1 VESQIIAWIT
11 QYGYLAIF
19 VLLIFGIVGLPV
31 PDETLLTFTGYLI
44 YRRELSMPLAFAA
57 AVAGS
62 ASGMTI
68 SYALGRSFGLAL
80 LQRFG
85 KHVHLTPERL
95 ARAHAWFER
104 IGHWALTVGYFIPGV
119 RHLTAY
125 AAGMTEVAPHQFAL
139 FAYSGTVLW
148 VTAFLSLG
156 YFLGER
162 WKVVELDVERYL
174 VGLSIALA
182 VLLGGYWIWRKW
194 GRSNNQGH

>member
-1 VESQIIAWIT
+1 MESQILAWIT
-11 QYGYLAIF
+11 EYGYLAIF
-19 VLLIFGIVGLPV
+19 VLLIFGIVGLPI

-44 YRRELSMPLAFAA
+44 YRGELSMPLAFAA
-57 AVAGS
+57 AAAGS

-68 SYALGRSFGLAL
+68 SYTLGRSFGLAL
-80 LQRFG
+80 LHRFG

-139 FAYSGTVLW
+139 FAYTGTVLW

-162 WKVVELDVERYL
+162 WKVVELHVERYL

-194 GRSNNQGH
+194 GRSSNRGN

>member
-57 AVAGS
+57 AV
-62 ASGMTI
+62 
-68 SYALGRSFGLAL
+68 ALGRSFGLAL

-162 WKVVELDVERYL
+162 WKVVELHVERYL

>member
-1 VESQIIAWIT
+1 MELQIFAWIT
-11 QYGYLAIF
+11 RYGYLAIF
-19 VLLIFGIVGLPV
+19 VLLIFGIVGLPI

-80 LQRFG
+80 LHRFG

-162 WKVVELDVERYL
+162 WKVVELHVERYL

-194 GRSNNQGH
+194 GRSSNRGH

>member
-80 LQRFG
+80 LHRFG

-162 WKVVELDVERYL
+162 WKVVELHVERYL

>member
-1 VESQIIAWIT
+1 MESQIIAWIT

-80 LQRFG
+80 LHRFG

-162 WKVVELDVERYL
+162 WKVVELHVERYL

>member
-1 VESQIIAWIT
+1 MESQILAWIT
-11 QYGYLAIF
+11 EYGYLAIF
-19 VLLIFGIVGLPV
+19 VLLIFGIVGLPI

-80 LQRFG
+80 LHRFG

-162 WKVVELDVERYL
+162 WKVVELHVERYL

>member
-1 VESQIIAWIT
+1 MESQIFAWIT
-11 QYGYLAIF
+11 RYGYLAIF
-19 VLLIFGIVGLPV
+19 VLLTFGIVGLPV

-44 YRRELSMPLAFAA
+44 YRSELSMPLAFAA

-80 LQRFG
+80 LHRFG

-104 IGHWALTVGYFIPGV
+104 IGHWALTLGYFIPGV

-162 WKVVELDVERYL
+162 WKVVELHVERYL

-194 GRSNNQGH
+194 GRSK

>member
-1 VESQIIAWIT
+1 MESQIFAWIT
-11 QYGYLAIF
+11 RYGYLAIF

-44 YRRELSMPLAFAA
+44 YRSELSMPLAFAA

-80 LQRFG
+80 LHRFG

-162 WKVVELDVERYL
+162 WKVVELHVERYL
-174 VGLSIALA
+174 VGLSIVIA

-194 GRSNNQGH
+194 GRSK

>member
-1 VESQIIAWIT
+1 VESQIFAWIT
-11 QYGYLAIF
+11 RYGYLAIF

-44 YRRELSMPLAFAA
+44 YRSELSMPLAFAA

-80 LQRFG
+80 LHRFG

-162 WKVVELDVERYL
+162 WKVVELHVERYL

-182 VLLGGYWIWRKW
+182 VLLVGYWIRRQWR
-194 GRSNNQGH
+194 RSSNRGH